1 MQIIPIKLS
10 PACVPSGFK
19 AVTLQDL
26 INAACKYISAS
37 VADDVGFFRSGS
49 VLPTYDVGPFYNTS
63 TGTWYQWSLTYGRY
77 ICDLGNFRA
86 GDTVNSFVAG
96 DNLSYGWVVLD
107 GRAINS
113 IAGISTKQK
122 NVLES
127 FFGAGANL
135 PSGLTASI
143 TGTIAAPANSTY
155 TVLLSSPNAL
165 TINSLSIGL
174 ASGTCTAALQAD
186 GSTVTGMGAIA
197 VTSTPQTITS
207 TAGNTLA
214 VGKNITLVI
223 SAGSSP
229 VNLNYTIATT
239 KTGAPYTK
247 IYVGAP

>member
-1 MQIIPIKLS
+1 MQTLPIKLTA
-10 PACVPSGFK
+10 ACLPSGFK
-19 AVTLQDL
+19 SITPQDL
-26 INAACKYISAS
+26 INAVAKYMSAS
-37 VADDVGFFRSGS
+37 VSDDVSFFHQGA
-49 VLPTYDVGPFYNTS
+49 VLPTSDVGPFFNTAS
-63 TGTWYQWSLTYGRY
+63 GTWYQWSLTYGRY
-77 ICDLGNFRA
+77 ICDLGNFRV
-86 GDTVNSFVAG
+86 GDTVNTFVAG
-96 DNLSYGWVVLD
+96 DDLSYGWVILD

-113 IAGISTKQK
+113 VAGLTTKQK
-122 NVLES
+122 NALES

-135 PSGLTASI
+135 PSGLAASI

-186 GSTVTGMGAIA
+186 GSTVSGMGAIA
-197 VTSTPQTITS
+197 VTSTPQTINA

-214 VGKNITLVI
+214 VGKDITLVI
-223 SAGSSP
+223 SAGASP
-229 VNLNYTIATT
+229 VNLNYTVATT